1 MSEVV
6 NTTVADGIAI
16 VRVDNPP
23 VNALSGNVRA
33 GLKRAFSELRDNP
46 TVKAIILA
54 CAGRTFIAGADI
66 KEFDTGVGEP
76 SYHEVFRLIEDSS
89 VPVIAAIHGTAL
101 GAGTEVT
108 LACHYRVA
116 AETAS
121 LGLPELSLGIIPGAG
136 GTQRLPRLIKFKAA
150 ADIMLSAKPVSA
162 ARAKELGLVDLVV
175 SGDVINGATDFA
187 RELIALGSRPRKTR
201 ERPVVGAD
209 EAAEVL
215 RVKRAEIAKTMRNR
229 QSPLKLLE
237 ALEAAAELS
246 FDRGLEVEATIGGSL
261 IQSTESKALRHL
273 FFAERTVSKI
283 PDLAEGVQ
291 PRAIRQGGD
300 RRRRHNG
307 RRHRYGVR

>member
-1 MSEVV
+1 MAEVV
-6 NTTVADGIAI
+6 NTSVTGRIAI

-23 VNALSGNVRA
+23 VNVLDGNVRA
-33 GLKRAFSELRDNP
+33 GLKRAFGELRNNHEIEA
-46 TVKAIILA
+46 VILA
-54 CAGRTFIAGADI
+54 CTGRTFIAGADI

-101 GAGTEVT
+101 GAGTEVS

-116 AETAS
+116 AESAS

-136 GTQRLPRLIKFKAA
+136 GTQRLPRLIEFKAA

-162 ARAKELGLVDLVV
+162 ARAKELGLVDRVV
-175 SGDVINGATDFA
+175 SGDVIEGATDFA
-187 RELIALGSRPRKTR
+187 REVIASGVRPQKTR
-201 ERPVVGAD
+201 ERPIIGAD

-215 RVKRAEIAKTMRNR
+215 RVKREEIAKTMRNR

-246 FDRGLEVEATIGGSL
+246 FDRGLDVEASIGSSL
-261 IQSTESKALRHL
+261 VQSIESRALRHL
-273 FFAERTVSKI
+273 FFAERTVAKI
-283 PDLAEGVQ
+283 RALPLPAKVQGDLVAVLQ
-291 PRAIRQGGD
+291 T
-300 RRRRHNG
+300 G
-307 RRHRYGVR
+307 RLPSIS